1 MEQLVTCD
9 VSHSAMG
16 PYVASVPSLSL
27 YQSLTYGFN
36 DGPGIGV
43 YDDSAY
49 LSRERKISRRVTS
62 DVWCLIG
69 GELVAMEIA
78 MIIFEE
84 KRRVLVREKRKR

>member
-1 MEQLVTCD
+1 
-9 VSHSAMG
+9 MG

-27 YQSLTYGFN
+27 YQSSTYGFN

-69 GELVAMEIA
+69 GELVAMEIT
-78 MIIFEE
+78 MVFLL
-84 KRRVLVREKRKR
+84 KRRGEY